1 MTVRNFATL
10 DRDIC
15 QPLGRIIQEAFT
27 DGINAYDLEN
37 KISYPFRIYGV
48 DLGVGVNVRNIVSK
62 LTLDGNMGTGSAYP
76 LQAHIE
82 TLGSFTV
89 NDILGL
95 SAYLNLGTGV
105 ITASGRVAALQAM
118 ISGDGVA
125 GTVTGDLYVAY
136 IANRGTMI
144 STDAVLFV
152 HNQSAAGAI
161 SMVKIENLSNT
172 AGRVTNIFE
181 LDLGNT
187 TNFFKILSVEG
198 ALATETG
205 TEYNPSHKLKV
216 LIGASTVGYIPI
228 VSKFAT

>member
-37 KISYPFRIYGV
+37 KISYPLKIYGV
-48 DLGVGVNVRNIVSK
+48 DLGEGVDVKNIFSK
-62 LTLDGNMGTGSAYP
+62 LTLDGNMGNASAYP
-76 LQAHIE
+76 VQAHIE

-89 NDILGL
+89 NEILGL
-95 SAYLNLGTGV
+95 SAYLNLGAGA

-125 GTVTGDLYVAY
+125 GTVSGELYVAY

-144 STDAVLFV
+144 DTDAVLFV
-152 HNQSAAGAI
+152 HNQDAAGAI
-161 SMVKIENLSNT
+161 SMVKIENQSNT
-172 AGRVTNIFE
+172 PGRVTNIFE

-187 TNFFKILSVEG
+187 TNFLKILSIEG

-205 TEYNPSHKLKV
+205 TVYAPSHKLKV
-216 LIGASTVGYIPI
+216 LIGASTEAWIPV
-228 VSKFAT
+228 VSAFAS

>member
-37 KISYPFRIYGV
+37 KISYPLKIYGV
-48 DLGVGVNVRNIVSK
+48 DLGEGVDVKNIFSK
-62 LTLDGNMGTGSAYP
+62 LILDGNMGNASAYP
-76 LQAHIE
+76 VQAHIE

-89 NDILGL
+89 NEILGL
-95 SAYLNLGTGV
+95 SAYLNLGTGA

-125 GTVTGDLYVAY
+125 GTVSGELYVAY

-144 STDAVLFV
+144 DTDAVLFV
-152 HNQSAAGAI
+152 HNQDAAGAT
-161 SMVKIENLSNT
+161 SMVKIENQSDT
-172 AGRVTNIFE
+172 PGRVTNVFE
-181 LDLGNT
+181 LDVGNT
-187 TNFFKILSVEG
+187 TNFFNIKSIEGSVETQSAG
-198 ALATETG
+198 ALTITE
-205 TEYNPSHKLKV
+205 KLKV
-216 LIGASTVGYIPI
+216 KIGENTRYIAVGTI
-228 VSKFAT
+228 A